1 MRKIRFSV
9 LPPSDGVTNSW
20 AGWPSATSI
29 APFLT
34 LQVVLRGIA
43 DPHTGYLCNAQAI
56 DHTVRECVV
65 PLVVESLHA
74 KRIPPTGEMLIEVC
88 WNALPNNVPRETE
101 LEELRLAPT
110 PHLTFSKHAGAHNM
124 VSVTESFE
132 FAASHRLYCP
142 SMSEEENQVL
152 FGKCANPN
160 GHGHNYV
167 FEVTVRGTP
176 DATTGKIVDIQ
187 EMESIVKAR
196 VVDRF
201 DHKHLNLDCPEFADL
216 NPSVENITMVI
227 WKLLDG
233 QLEPARLS
241 KIRVW
246 ETPKTYAE
254 IEEKKQSTEA

>member
-1 MRKIRFSV
+1 
-9 LPPSDGVTNSW
+9 
-20 AGWPSATSI
+20 
-29 APFLT
+29 
-34 LQVVLRGIA
+34 
-43 DPHTGYLCNAQAI
+43 
-56 DHTVRECVV
+56 
-65 PLVVESLHA
+65 
-74 KRIPPTGEMLIEVC
+74 
-88 WNALPNNVPRETE
+88 
-101 LEELRLAPT
+101 
-110 PHLTFSKHAGAHNM
+110 M

-142 SMSEEENQVL
+142 SMSEEENRAL

-167 FEVTVRGTP
+167 VEVTVRGTP
-176 DATTGKIVDIQ
+176 DPTTGRIVDIQ
-187 EMESIVKAR
+187 EMESIVKEQ

-216 NPSVENITMVI
+216 NPSVENITTVI
-227 WKLLDG
+227 WELLDG

-254 IEEKKQSTEA
+254 IEKAN

>member
-1 MRKIRFSV
+1 
-9 LPPSDGVTNSW
+9 
-20 AGWPSATSI
+20 TSI
-29 APFLT
+29 APYFT
-34 LQVVLRGIA
+34 LQVILRGDA
-43 DPHTGYLCNAQAI
+43 NPHTGYLCNVQAI

-65 PLVVESLHA
+65 PLVVKSLQAA
-74 KRIPPTGEMLIEVC
+74 KSPPPGEALIEVC
-88 WNALPNNVPRETE
+88 WDALPNIVPQQTE
-101 LEELRLAPT
+101 LEELRLAVT
-110 PHLTFSKHAGAHNM
+110 PHLVFSKHSGAQNM

-142 SMSEEENQVL
+142 SMSEEENRAL

-167 FEVTVRGTP
+167 VEVTVRGTP
-176 DATTGKIVDIQ
+176 DPTTGRIVDIQ
-187 EMESIVKAR
+187 EMESIVKEQ

-216 NPSVENITMVI
+216 NPSVENITTVI

-254 IEEKKQSTEA
+254 IEKAN